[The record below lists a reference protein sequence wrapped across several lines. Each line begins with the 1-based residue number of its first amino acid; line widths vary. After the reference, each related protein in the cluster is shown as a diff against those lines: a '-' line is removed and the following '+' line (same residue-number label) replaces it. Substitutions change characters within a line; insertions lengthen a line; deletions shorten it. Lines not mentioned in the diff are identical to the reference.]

1 MRNTVIAVGLFVC
14 MFGFLSGANASA
26 AELELASISKSTE
39 SMEISGAVR
48 DALSPVLASKASQAQ
63 SQTVSKKSLV
73 KHTVKKNENLSMIAD
88 KYDTTWRRIYDKN
101 TKISDPDV
109 IAQGDV
115 LVIPRAGEKLAH
127 RKLPKTTKTTAQTS
141 PVAASASSAYAA
153 RQVAPSASRIQ
164 RGSSA
169 GNAYYAGY
177 CTWYAKSRRPD
188 MPNNLGNADTWVMR
202 AAAQGFATGSTPR
215 AGAIGQ
221 QGMHVVYVER
231 VNRNGTVTISEMNY
245 RGFGVVSSRTVPAST
260 FRYIY

>member
-14 MFGFLSGANASA
+14 AYGILSTTNVSA
-26 AELELASISKSTE
+26 AELHLATITE
-39 SMEISGAVR
+39 SKESTQYSDVVASAI
-48 DALSPVLASKASQAQ
+48 SPVLAGDKTTLKTAAAR
-63 SQTVSKKSLV
+63 KSDV
-73 KHTVKKNENLSMIAD
+73 KHAVVSGESLSTIAK
-88 KYDTTWRRIYDKN
+88 KYDTTWRRLYDKN
-101 TKISDPDV
+101 TKLSNPDV
-109 IAQGDV
+109 ITTGQV
-115 LVIPRAGEKLAH
+115 LVIPRADEKLKH
-127 RKLPKTTKTTAQTS
+127 RDLPAVSSTTQ
-141 PVAASASSAYAA
+141 
-153 RQVAPSASRIQ
+153 RQVTSSQRQTTRASGTVTSIA

-188 MPNNLGNADTWVMR
+188 MPNNLGNADTWVVR

-231 VNRNGTVTISEMNY
+231 VNRNGTVTVSEMNY
-245 RGFGVVSSRTVPAST
+245 KGFGVVSSRTVPAST